1 MCDSPP
7 PFEGD
12 QPVEEQT
19 ALNRY
24 GRWVQ
29 ALNTILGTTQPEI
42 ALQIGMSKGA
52 LSIATRGRSGA
63 KRETIFALVEKY
75 RQLASQQ
82 GIALPIVWDVF
93 FVGSSWLVSG
103 DTIEGA
109 DQILSNLELLA
120 SVIRERDQLNR
131 ENGRLKSK
139 AFRQTVLAENEI
151 LRREVKRLKGESE
164 DS

>member
-1 MCDSPP
+1 MRDSPP
-7 PFEGD
+7 SPEGD

-75 RQLASQQ
+75 RQLANQQ
-82 GIALPIVWDVF
+82 GIALPIAWDVF
-93 FVGSSWLVSG
+93 FVGSSWLESG
-103 DTIEGA
+103 ELIEGA
-109 DQILSNLELLA
+109 DQMLSNLELLA
-120 SVIRERDQLNR
+120 SVIKERDWLNK
-131 ENGRLKSK
+131 ENERLKSK
-139 AFRQTVLAENEI
+139 AFRRTVLAENEM
-151 LRREVKRLKGESE
+151 LRREIERLRGEE
-164 DS
+164 RNP